1 MVGSWE
7 IVQRSEAEDFGI
19 FSAERQIAI
28 SPRNGQRFD
37 RVVLR
42 SRDWVNVIALT
53 AQEEIVLIEQ
63 YRHGIEQ
70 VTLEIPGGIID
81 EGESPLVA
89 GVRELREETGYA
101 GAAPV
106 LLGTVTP
113 NPAFLDNV
121 CHTILVTGVQRVSD
135 LAQDDG
141 EDIAVRLVPRAE
153 IPNLVRDG
161 HITHALVIAAF
172 HWLDLSDGRQ

>member
-1 MVGSWE
+1 MVDSWE
-7 IVQRSEAEDFGI
+7 IIERAEAADFGI
-19 FSAERQIAI
+19 FRAERQVAV

-53 AQEEIVLIEQ
+53 AQDELVLIEQ

-81 EGESPLVA
+81 EGESPLAA
-89 GVRELREETGYA
+89 GARELREETGY
-101 GAAPV
+101 GGDAPV

-113 NPAFLDNV
+113 NPAFLDNF
-121 CHTILVTGVQRVSD
+121 CHTILVTGARLVSD
-135 LAQDDG
+135 RAQDDG
-141 EDIAVRLVPRAE
+141 EDIAVRIVPRAE
-153 IPNLVRDG
+153 IPNLVRNG
-161 HITHALVIAAF
+161 QITHALVIAAF
-172 HWLDLSDGRQ
+172 HWLDLRNSQ